1 MIQPTSAGRSK
12 DSLVSALGSH
22 SWRSARRCF
31 LQSLSVAIA
40 YPWTGL
46 TQGATNQVLTESA
59 KLPALRMQSVRRI
72 HHNGEHNAF
81 TDLCRFRGK
90 FYLTFRSC
98 PDGHMVHPT
107 SAILVLSSEDGI
119 QWKEVHRFSV
129 PQRDVR
135 DPHFLLFKDRLFVIT
150 GTWYT
155 GNSTLPLD
163 QYDLNKHLGYTVW
176 TDDGEAWNGPQM
188 MEGTFGHYVWRAASD
203 GKLAYLCGRRNPRF
217 EITARGEGDKV
228 ESVMLA
234 SEDGLVWR
242 KQALFQ
248 EIEGDETAFWIDL
261 QGTLTGVGR
270 RSRNRPAQLLRSQPP
285 YLHWDRAEL
294 ERGIGGPMIVRW
306 GDHWLIG
313 GRDTSNP
320 SHPVTALD
328 WLDGDRLVR
337 ALQLPSGGDNSYPG
351 FVELDENNALLSYY
365 STHEEDRQG
374 RPMTAIYLAQL
385 TKE

>member
-1 MIQPTSAGRSK
+1 VIQPTSAGRSK

-285 YLHWDRAEL
+285 YLHWDRVEL

>member
-1 MIQPTSAGRSK
+1 M
-12 DSLVSALGSH
+12 
-22 SWRSARRCF
+22 
-31 LQSLSVAIA
+31 AIA

-285 YLHWDRAEL
+285 YLHWDRVEL

>member
-1 MIQPTSAGRSK
+1 MRKANWQLSE
-12 DSLVSALGSH
+12 
-22 SWRSARRCF
+22 RRRF
-31 LQSLSVAIA
+31 LQAFALAIA
-40 YPWTGL
+40 SPWTGL
-46 TQGATNQVLTESA
+46 ARGDVSQFSKSEPRN
-59 KLPALRMQSVRRI
+59 LPALRMRSVRRI

-90 FYLTFRSC
+90 LYLTFRSC

-107 SAILVLSSEDGI
+107 SSILILSSEDGI
-119 QWKEVHRFSV
+119 QWEEVHRFSV

-163 QYDLNKHLGYTVW
+163 QYDLNKHLGYAVW
-176 TDDGEAWNGPQM
+176 SDDGVVWNGPQM
-188 MEGTFGHYVWRAASD
+188 LEGTFGHYVWRAASD

-217 EITARGEGDKV
+217 EITARGEGDNV

-242 KQALFQ
+242 KHALFQ
-248 EIEGDETAFWIDL
+248 ETEGDETAFWIDS
-261 QGTLTGVGR
+261 QGTLTGVAR
-270 RSRNRPAQLLRSQPP
+270 RARNRPAQLLRSQPP
-285 YLHWDRAEL
+285 YLQWERMEL
-294 ERGIGGPMIVRW
+294 ERGVGGPMIVRW
-306 GDHWLIG
+306 GDHWLVG
-313 GRDTSNP
+313 GRDTSQP
-320 SHPVTALD
+320 SQPVTALD

-337 ALQLPSGGDNSYPG
+337 ALELPSGGDNSYPG
-351 FVELDENNALLSYY
+351 FVELDATNALLSYY
-365 STHEEDRQG
+365 SSHEEDGQG
-374 RPMTAIYLAQL
+374 RPITAIYLAHL